1 MLIDHEIDVLVCTPL
16 IETGVDVPNANTLII
31 DNADRLGPSQLH
43 QIRGRVGRSSRR
55 AYAYLTF
62 TRNKVLSEVAQKRLS
77 AIREF
82 TEFGSGFKIAMRD
95 LEIRGAG
102 NILGGEQ
109 HGHMES
115 VGYDMYLKLLT
126 EAIQREKGEEVPA
139 GDAECLVDMQIQA
152 HIPEGYI
159 SSLSQRLD
167 IYRRIADIRSFD
179 DASDVIDELIDRYGE
194 PPAAVKGLIDVA
206 LLRNMASRLGVS
218 EVKQQEGKLLQ
229 SCGGKAIGLCG
240 IDGGMLQAE
249 KLKGEV
255 DLGFVGDVK
264 CVNIQPVR
272 DVLDA
277 GYIPVIAT
285 VGVDEQMNTY
295 NINADTAAAAIAAAL
310 KAENIILMTDVRG
323 LLENPEDENTLIPV
337 VNVSD
342 VPHLIHKGIIKG
354 GMIPKCRCCVEAV
367 RRGVQKAFI
376 IDGRIQHS
384 ILIEMLSDKG
394 IGTMFI

>member
-1 MLIDHEIDVLVCTPL
+1 M
-16 IETGVDVPNANTLII
+16 
-31 DNADRLGPSQLH
+31 
-43 QIRGRVGRSSRR
+43 
-55 AYAYLTF
+55 
-62 TRNKVLSEVAQKRLS
+62 RN
-77 AIREF
+77 
-82 TEFGSGFKIAMRD
+82 
-95 LEIRGAG
+95 
-102 NILGGEQ
+102 
-109 HGHMES
+109 S
-115 VGYDMYLKLLT
+115 V
-126 EAIQREKGEEVPA
+126 IV
-139 GDAECLVDMQIQA
+139 
-152 HIPEGYI
+152 
-159 SSLSQRLD
+159 
-167 IYRRIADIRSFD
+167 
-179 DASDVIDELIDRYGE
+179 
-194 PPAAVKGLIDVA
+194 
-206 LLRNMASRLGVS
+206 
-218 EVKQQEGKLLQ
+218 
-229 SCGGKAIGLCG
+229 
-240 IDGGMLQAE
+240 E

-272 DVLDA
+272 DVIDA

-323 LLENPEDENTLIPV
+323 LLEKPEDESTLIPV

-342 VPHLIHKGIIKG
+342 VPHLIHKGIIRG

-384 ILIEMLSDKG
+384 VLIEMLSDKG